1 MTSFSRKTSLGRD
14 TLKNGNRAQKILSH
28 DAPPHLETR
37 TTHQLVDDLHRQ
49 VERQRKLLGQT
60 GQAVRVLHHRLAQED
75 PLNTG
80 PPLNA
85 TSDAPPATP
94 SPYMTFRYFMAP
106 MVATSVTPT
115 QEDPLHTGPPSNDT
129 PPATPSPYTTFKY
142 LSASIRPQAAPMA
155 HIPLPVRSAQ
165 GAVPPTQPDAGL
177 MPEHTTSNKQW
188 PPQEVLREMKRV
200 WDHLK
205 DMERR
210 DKERKEAHL
219 GAAGPTPSTT
229 FVMAPVPSGC
239 LSPASYTPAAS
250 IRPQAMLM
258 APIPSQARPD
268 LAAVPPLPP

>member
-1 MTSFSRKTSLGRD
+1 MSLSFLFTQKQPLFREKPARDQTHPTMVTERKHTPGH
-14 TLKNGNRAQKILSH
+14 NI
-28 DAPPHLETR
+28 PPHPETR

-49 VERQRKLLGQT
+49 VERQWKLLGQT
-60 GQAVRVLHHRLAQED
+60 GWAVHVLHHRLAQED

-94 SPYMTFRYFMAP
+94 SPYTAFRYFTAP

-115 QEDPLHTGPPSNDT
+115 QEDPLLPGPPSNNT

-142 LSASIRPQAAPMA
+142 LLASIRPQAAPMA
-155 HIPLPVRSAQ
+155 HIPLPVRPAQ
-165 GAVPPTQPDAGL
+165 GAVPPTQPDAEL
-177 MPEHTTSNKQW
+177 MPEHTASNKQW
-188 PPQEVLREMKRV
+188 LPQEVLREMKRV
-200 WDHLK
+200 WGDHLK

-229 FVMAPVPSGC
+229 FVMAPDA
-239 LSPASYTPAAS
+239 SPQHPTPLWH
-250 IRPQAMLM
+250 PYDPKQC
-258 APIPSQARPD
+258 
-268 LAAVPPLPP
+268 